1 MCEPMTIMAGISMAT
16 AAIGAGEQ
24 AKAANAQETARRKNL
39 REAVRQANYQD
50 AALQL
55 QEKNAYKAA
64 SAELEGVTLEQIRAN
79 GTVKTAI
86 GESNLEGRTMER
98 VAADVDNSFL
108 RAAVDVQR
116 NYETDYVNLWAERD
130 AVRNNLIATVEG
142 SAPVQA
148 PSKLGAA
155 LNIAGAG
162 VQGALAGS
170 QLEDVYNKTVT
181 ARGKAQAK

>member
-1 MCEPMTIMAGISMAT
+1 MCEPMSIMAGVSMAT
-16 AAIGAGEQ
+16 TAIGAGQQ
-24 AKAANAQETARRKNL
+24 AKAASAQEAARRKGL

-55 QEKNAYKAA
+55 QEKNAFKAA
-64 SAELEGVTLEQIRAN
+64 QSEMEGITLEQIRAN
-79 GTVKTAI
+79 GTVRTAI
-86 GESNLEGRTMER
+86 GESNLEGRTMDR

-108 RAAVDVQR
+108 RAAVDIQR
-116 NYETDYVNLWAERD
+116 NYETDYVNIWAERD

-162 VQGALAGS
+162 VQGALAGN
-170 QLEDVYNKTVT
+170 QLQSVYDKTVT